1 MVRKKINKEDA
12 ISGYLM
18 ISPWIINFICFI
30 MIPMVIS
37 LVLIFFKWDLISK
50 PSFIGFDNLRRL
62 SHDDLFLKSL
72 LNTFYYTFIG
82 VPLHIIIALF
92 LAVALNLRIR
102 LIKFYRLLYFIP
114 FVMPASAVAIVW
126 LYLLYPDFGFA
137 NITLNWLHLPE
148 LKWLLDPVLSKP
160 ILIFIYLWQ
169 FGQTMIIFL
178 AALQGVPDSYYEA
191 AEIDG
196 ASRWRKFVSI
206 TLPIISPTIFFNF
219 VLNFAWS
226 FQVFS
231 FAYIMTKGG
240 PNNSTLFYVLNIW
253 RNAFEYFRMGYASL
267 LSWILFV
274 VILIFTI
281 IQFKLQNKWVFYE
294 TK

>member
-30 MIPMVIS
+30 LVPMMIS

-50 PSFIGFDNLRRL
+50 PSFIGFDNFRRL

-72 LNTFYYTFIG
+72 LNTVYYTFIG
-82 VPLHIIIALF
+82 VPLHLIIALF
-92 LAVALNLRIR
+92 LAVALNLKIR

-137 NITLNWLHLPE
+137 NIVLNWFHLPE
-148 LKWLLDPVLSKP
+148 LKWLFDPVLSKP
-160 ILIFIYLWQ
+160 ILILIYLWQ

-178 AALQGVPDSYYEA
+178 AALQGVPESYYEA

-206 TLPIISPTIFFNF
+206 TIPIISPTIFFNF
-219 VLNFAWS
+219 VLNFVWS

>member
-30 MIPMVIS
+30 LVPMMIS

-50 PSFIGFDNLRRL
+50 PSFIGFDNFRRL

-102 LIKFYRLLYFIP
+102 IIKFYRLLYFIP

-137 NITLNWLHLPE
+137 NIVLSWLHLPE
-148 LKWLLDPVLSKP
+148 LKWLFDPVLSKP
-160 ILIFIYLWQ
+160 ILILIYLWQ

-178 AALQGVPDSYYEA
+178 AALQGVPESYYEA

-206 TLPIISPTIFFNF
+206 TVPIISTTIFFNF
-219 VLNFAWS
+219 VLNFVWS

-274 VILIFTI
+274 VILLFTI

>member
-1 MVRKKINKEDA
+1 MVQKKMNKEDT

-18 ISPWIINFICFI
+18 ISPWIINFVCFI
-30 MIPMVIS
+30 MIPMMIS
-37 LVLIFFKWDLISK
+37 LILIFFKWDLISK
-50 PSFIGFDNLRRL
+50 PSFIGFDNFRRL

-82 VPLHIIIALF
+82 VPLHMIIALF
-92 LAVALNLRIR
+92 FAVVLNLRIR
-102 LIKFYRLLYFIP
+102 LIKFYRLLYFMP

-137 NITLNWLHLPE
+137 NIMLNWVHLPE
-148 LKWLLDPVLSKP
+148 LKWLFDPVLSKP
-160 ILIFIYLWQ
+160 ILILIYIWQ

-178 AALQGVPDSYYEA
+178 AALQGVPESYYEA

-196 ASRWRKFVSI
+196 ASKWRKFVSI
-206 TLPIISPTIFFNF
+206 TIPMISPTIFFNF
-219 VLNFAWS
+219 VLNFVWS

-240 PNNSTLFYVLNIW
+240 PNNSTLFYVLYIW